1 MREIKIILPI
11 EKGQIVETVLT
22 ETGVEFSKVTDSES
36 EIILIAA
43 TTDRVEEILSNLA
56 KIGLGISFG
65 RIHVSTLEVVIP
77 SKEIDK
83 KEARISIQELLS
95 GIIQPSKITKNFVI
109 FAVLSG
115 ILAALGLLADNAVIV
130 IASMLIS
137 PLMGPMF
144 GISLGTILF
153 DKKLVK
159 NGAIALIFGFLVPI
173 IAGTLLTII
182 DPNFTLNPSITSR
195 STPTIAELGLAIIS
209 GVAFSLSFVSK
220 EASALVGV
228 AIAAALVPPAANI
241 GIGIG
246 ALNLEIAAGSALL
259 LCINIV
265 AMLFFGMLTLWLQG
279 IRPKESFRREKMA
292 EKKVRTRFAVLIIA
306 LVVFSIPLAYSSWEV
321 YTRDVIEKRA
331 NAVATSVVNSNYP
344 AAYVVS
350 IESDYYFSDPIIHA
364 PSIRVNLIVATPNA
378 TYVANLGKEIADDV
392 YFDTAITTLVSLQI
406 SILSV
411 SS

>member
-1 MREIKIILPI
+1 LREIKIILPI